1 MATAS
6 RENPRPAPSSAGGG
20 LSLQTL
26 VIASAGSVAAA
37 VFTHMIW
44 KAGAIV
50 GAAITPIIVA
60 LVTETL
66 KKPTQVVTAVVPPVT
81 RSRRRGAGAAAD
93 VTDVPRAGVGGA
105 PMGPPPTSADAAL
118 PGDPARAA
126 EDRFGIWQAD
136 RRPWYER
143 LKGRPM
149 KIALATGAL
158 AFLIGAFALTGAE
171 LVFGGSVG
179 GGGDRVTILPG
190 KQKKSSSEEKDKT
203 TKTTS
208 TTETTET
215 APADEEPTETTPE
228 QTETVPTV
236 PEEQAPQTVP
246 TTPQQTPAPQTTP
259 APAPAP
265 APGTETPPAGSGTE
279 APPAG

>member
-6 RENPRPAPSSAGGG
+6 RENPRPEPSRSGSG

-26 VIASAGSVAAA
+26 AIASAGSVAAA
-37 VFTHMIW
+37 IFTHMIW
-44 KAGAIV
+44 KGGAIV

-81 RSRRRGAGAAAD
+81 RSRRRGAASD

-105 PMGPPPTSADAAL
+105 PMGPPPTRADAPL
-118 PGDPARAA
+118 PGDPARAE

-136 RRPWYER
+136 RRPWYDR

-190 KQKKSSSEEKDKT
+190 KQKKSDDKDS
-203 TKTTS
+203 TKTTTTE

-215 APADEEPTETTPE
+215 APADEEQTETAPE

-246 TTPQQTPAPQTTP
+246 TTPQQTPAPQTVPTTP
-259 APAPAP
+259 TP
-265 APGTETPPAGSGTE
+265 APGTETPPAGGGTE

>member
-1 MATAS
+1 M
-6 RENPRPAPSSAGGG
+6 
-20 LSLQTL
+20 QTL

-44 KAGAIV
+44 KGGAII

-66 KKPTQVVTAVVPPVT
+66 KKPTQVITAVAPPVA
-81 RSRRRGAGAAAD
+81 RARRRGPNGTEM
-93 VTDVPRAGVGGA
+93 TDVPRAGVGGA
-105 PMGPPPTSADAAL
+105 PMGPPPTSADTPL
-118 PGDPARAA
+118 PGDPQRAD

-136 RRPWYER
+136 KRPWYDR

-190 KQKKSSSEEKDKT
+190 KQKKSDDKT
-203 TKTTS
+203 DKTKTT
-208 TTETTET
+208 TTETTEETKT
-215 APADEEPTETTPE
+215 APADEEETPTVPEET
-228 QTETVPTV
+228 QTVPTV
-236 PEEQAPQTVP
+236 PQEQAPQTVP
-246 TTPQQTPAPQTTP
+246 TTPEQTPAPQTVPTT
-259 APAPAP
+259 PAP
-265 APGTETPPAGSGTE
+265 APGTE
-279 APPAG
+279 